1 VGNLCEGGQSDGT
14 YDDARGDQKQMTK
27 PQENVAC
34 LPRLLSVGHSHHDL
48 DAFVALLRGAGVTA
62 VADVRSSPFSR
73 RLPHFNGPQLAAT
86 LRARGVTYVFL
97 GDLLGGRPEPDE
109 LYDADGRVDYER
121 VRATDFFRE
130 GLDRLLQVAEQ
141 FTVAMLCS
149 EEDPLDCHRG
159 LMIAPALA
167 ERGVHVGHL
176 RGDGRIESTE
186 VLEQRLLVGSAGA
199 ALLEG
204 LFAPLLTSEERRQT
218 LAEAYRRMAR
228 RKAYRRSAEELE
240 DC

>member
-1 VGNLCEGGQSDGT
+1 
-14 YDDARGDQKQMTK
+14 MTK
-27 PQENVAC
+27 PEKIAAPAPQ
-34 LPRLLSVGHSHHDL
+34 LLSVGHSHHDL

-73 RLPHFNGPQLAAT
+73 RLPHFNGPQLAAI
-86 LRARGVTYVFL
+86 LRVRGFSYVFL

-109 LYDADGRVDYER
+109 LYDAEGRVDYER

-130 GLDRLLQVAEQ
+130 GLERLLQAAERS
-141 FTVAMLCS
+141 TVAMLCS

-176 RGDGRIESTE
+176 RGDGRIESTKE
-186 VLEQRLLVGSAGA
+186 LEQRLLEGYAGA
-199 ALLEG
+199 DLLEG
-204 LFAPLLTSEERRQT
+204 LFAPLLSDEDRRQT

-228 RKAYRRSAEELE
+228 RKAYRRSGEGLE
-240 DC
+240 DY